1 MCRRSVQDLSPS
13 PSTLPP
19 GSAGTPCRPPY
30 GRALDRIRAGRT
42 VEYAGAGLGC
52 APRSAEVRRG
62 AGPCASVVEPKD
74 ASAPAPRRRRR
85 WPAEACATA
94 LASGPSSFESA
105 SSSTSVSA
113 SESAIRVRR
122 PDPTSPHCEVPVLTS
137 RLPAL
142 RPAPPPQDRIPCR
155 PAAGFAPR
163 ESCSWTRPRRPGS
176 PRPTPAARFTGWRGC
191 RPGQNRSEGAGGG
204 PSAVPTG
211 QNVPAGDQGGRSSA
225 RRTPP
230 SFLAGPDRRPM
241 PPFCSWGFAF
251 RIFWDRLEVGQ
262 RRRAGRGSNQAL
274 PLRHSESESARPSPS
289 PTAGILPR
297 SAGKARAQAH
307 LLCHSCSNHL
317 FVVLWRTGRMESK
330 FIDASSYKDAC

>member
-1 MCRRSVQDLSPS
+1 MPAAIW
-13 PSTLPP
+13 T
-19 GSAGTPCRPPY
+19 
-30 GRALDRIRAGRT
+30 
-42 VEYAGAGLGC
+42 
-52 APRSAEVRRG
+52 G
-62 AGPCASVVEPKD
+62 AGPHSSWPDGRIRGCRARLRAAVGRGAQGRWALCLGRRAERRLGAG
-74 ASAPAPRRRRR
+74 ASAPA
-85 WPAEACATA
+85 A
-94 LASGPSSFESA
+94 LASRGLCHSPRQRPEQLRI
-105 SSSTSVSA
+105 SVLVSLGV
-113 SESAIRVRR
+113 SIRV
-122 PDPTSPHCEVPVLTS
+122 SPHCEVPVLTS

-241 PPFCSWGFAF
+241 PPSVSAGA
-251 RIFWDRLEVGQ
+251 
-262 RRRAGRGSNQAL
+262 RAGAATRRSRFDTLSRSL
-274 PLRHSESESARPSPS
+274 PGR
-289 PTAGILPR
+289 
-297 SAGKARAQAH
+297 ARARRPGSSQDRRERPGRRHTYCVTAA
-307 LLCHSCSNHL
+307 
-317 FVVLWRTGRMESK
+317 RT
-330 FIDASSYKDAC
+330 ICL